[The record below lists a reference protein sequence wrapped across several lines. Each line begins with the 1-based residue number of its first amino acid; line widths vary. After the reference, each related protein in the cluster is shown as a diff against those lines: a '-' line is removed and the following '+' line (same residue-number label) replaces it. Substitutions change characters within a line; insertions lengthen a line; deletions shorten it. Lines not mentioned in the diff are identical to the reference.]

1 MCSSNIAPEQEADA
15 CWQLVGRG
23 NAEAGSHQFR
33 PLYLLLFIDFFCP
46 EFKEISHPGRFAH
59 ALAMWESQVSPWSPR
74 LLLVMVLSFW
84 DSDKLTRQPGSA
96 SVLANDTPT
105 IFLATYSSS
114 SEM

>member
-23 NAEAGSHQFR
+23 NGKAGSHQFR

-59 ALAMWESQVSPWSPR
+59 ALAKWESQVSPMASP
-74 LLLVMVLSFW
+74 LVTVLSFW
-84 DSDKLTRQPGSA
+84 DSDKLPRQPGSA

-105 IFLATYSSS
+105 IFLAMYSSS